1 MSMLKDYS
9 IMPVP
14 AFALF
19 KVSQNLV
26 DAEVIKNRIRI
37 FKPSGISVS
46 QNAVEACCTKVRRE
60 GRVSTSRPP
69 KSHVVEQHPFAK
81 PPEGPAPTALCEI
94 PPLLS

>member
-1 MSMLKDYS
+1 
-9 IMPVP
+9 MPVP